1 MGRPLCLGGYFLYDG
16 SNNIAGWCKICQRRL
31 VVDAYADGVLR
42 IWNLLAP
49 TRFVG
54 SSLFF
59 FLIFFGGD
67 LAHSSVFSK
76 FQSLILPNGSSQF

>member
-49 TRFVG
+49 THFVG

-59 FLIFFGGD
+59 FFFIFFGG
-67 LAHSSVFSK
+67 
-76 FQSLILPNGSSQF
+76 GSCPLLCFLEVSIIDIA